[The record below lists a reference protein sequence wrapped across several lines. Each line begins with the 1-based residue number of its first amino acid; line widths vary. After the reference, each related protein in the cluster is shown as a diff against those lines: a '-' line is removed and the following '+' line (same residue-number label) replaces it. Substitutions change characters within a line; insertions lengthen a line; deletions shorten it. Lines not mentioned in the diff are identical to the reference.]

1 MPVISFIEGR
11 KSLTVPEGANL
22 MSALLDAGIPVAS
35 SCNADGVCAKC
46 KIVVLEGR
54 ENLSAENKVET
65 FLKEKFSFDSGLRIS
80 CQTQVNGDIT
90 IDAAYW

>member
-1 MPVISFIEGR
+1 MPVISFKKGR
-11 KSLTVPEGANL
+11 KSLTVPEGTNL

-46 KIVVLEGR
+46 KIEVLEGTK
-54 ENLSAENKVET
+54 NLSAENSVET
-65 FLKEKFSFDSGLRIS
+65 FLKEKFSLGSSSRIS

-90 IDAAYW
+90 IDASYW